1 VLASSVW
8 LRHASY
14 HPPLL
19 FIQHERTFLVIELYY
34 DFCIFIE
41 ANGEEV
47 RAIRRRK
54 SKMRHSC
61 EVGSPTLRRMQGGVT
76 HEF

>member
-1 VLASSVW
+1 MV
-8 LRHASY
+8 
-14 HPPLL
+14 
-19 FIQHERTFLVIELYY
+19 TELYY

-47 RAIRRRK
+47 RAIRGRK

-61 EVGSPTLRRMQGGVT
+61 EVGSPTLSRMQGGVV
-76 HEF
+76 HEFLLLRIGKSREKS